1 LIRQPE
7 DTAMTIKQNIIPHLW
22 FDSNAEEAVNY
33 YLTLFADS
41 KITRMAR
48 YGDAG
53 PGPKG
58 SVMSI
63 SFVLNGQ
70 EFAAINGGPQFHHSA
85 AMSLLVWCD
94 SQAEIDELYGKLL
107 AGGGKEQAC
116 GWVQDRFGPIWQV
129 NYKRLPEMLDSGDSQ
144 AADRAFAAMMT
155 MKKIDV
161 QRLEDAYSGK

>member
-1 LIRQPE
+1 
-7 DTAMTIKQNIIPHLW
+7 MTINQKIIPHLW
-22 FDSNAEEAVNY
+22 FNNNAEEAVNY
-33 YLTLFADS
+33 YVSLFANS
-41 KITRMAR
+41 RITNIAR

-58 SVMSI
+58 GVMSVG
-63 SFVLNGQ
+63 FVLNGQ
-70 EFAAINGGPQFHHSA
+70 EFAAINGGPQFHHTA

-116 GWVQDRFGPIWQV
+116 GWVQDRFGPVWQV
-129 NYKRLPEMLDSGDSQ
+129 NYKRLPEMIGSGDS
-144 AADRAFAAMMT
+144 AAANRVMAAMMT

-161 QRLEDAYSGK
+161 KMLEDAYAGK

>member
-1 LIRQPE
+1 
-7 DTAMTIKQNIIPHLW
+7 MTINEKIIPHLW
-22 FDSNAEEAVNY
+22 FDNNAEEAVNHY
-33 YLTLFADS
+33 VSLFANS
-41 KITRMAR
+41 KITKIAR

-70 EFAAINGGPQFHHSA
+70 EFAAINGGPQFQHSA
-85 AMSLLVWCD
+85 AMSLLIWCD
-94 SQAEIDELYGKLL
+94 TQAEIDELYGKLL
-107 AGGGKEQAC
+107 ADGGKEQAC

-129 NYKRLPEMLDSGDSQ
+129 NYKRMPEMIGSGDG
-144 AADRAFAAMMT
+144 AASTRVMRAMMA

-161 QRLEDAYSGK
+161 QKLEDAYAGK

>member
-1 LIRQPE
+1 
-7 DTAMTIKQNIIPHLW
+7 MTINQKIITHIW
-22 FDSNAEEAVNY
+22 FDNNAEEAVNY
-33 YLTLFADS
+33 YVSLFANS
-41 KITRMAR
+41 KITNIAR

-63 SFVLNGQ
+63 GFILNGQ
-70 EFAAINGGPQFHHSA
+70 EFAAINGGPQFQHSA

-116 GWVQDRFGPIWQV
+116 GWVQDRFGPVWQV
-129 NYKRLPEMLDSGDSQ
+129 NYKRMPEMIGSGDSD
-144 AADRAFAAMMT
+144 AANRVMAAMMT
-155 MKKIDV
+155 MHKIDV
-161 QRLEDAYSGK
+161 QKLEDACAGK

>member
-1 LIRQPE
+1 
-7 DTAMTIKQNIIPHLW
+7 MTINQKIVTHLW
-22 FDSNAEEAVNY
+22 FDSNAEEAINFY
-33 YLTLFADS
+33 ITLFPNS
-41 KITRMAR
+41 KITTIVR
-48 YGDAG
+48 YGDTG

-63 SFVLNGQ
+63 GFILNGQ
-70 EFAAINGGPQFHHSA
+70 EFAAINGGPQFKHSA
-85 AMSLLVWCD
+85 AMSMMIWCD
-94 SQAEIDELYGKLL
+94 TQAEIDELYGKLL

-129 NYKRLPEMLDSGDSQ
+129 NYKRLQDMVGGGDPK

-161 QRLEDAYSGK
+161 KKLEDAYAGK

>member
-1 LIRQPE
+1 
-7 DTAMTIKQNIIPHLW
+7 MTIKHKIIPHLW
-22 FDSNAEEAVNY
+22 FDNNAEEAVNY
-33 YLTLFADS
+33 YISLFADS
-41 KITRMAR
+41 KITKVAR

-58 SVMSI
+58 SVMSV

-70 EFAAINGGPQFHHSA
+70 EFAAINGGPQFQHSA
-85 AMSLLVWCD
+85 AMSLLIWCD

-129 NYKRLPEMLDSGDSQ
+129 NYKRLPEMLDSGDAK

-161 QRLEDAYSGK
+161 QKLEDAFAGK

>member
-1 LIRQPE
+1 
-7 DTAMTIKQNIIPHLW
+7 MTINQKIITHIW

-33 YLTLFADS
+33 YVGLFSNS
-41 KITRMAR
+41 KITNIAR

-58 SVMSI
+58 TVMSI
-63 SFVLNGQ
+63 GFVLNGQ
-70 EFAAINGGPQFHHSA
+70 EFAAINGGPQFKHSA
-85 AMSLLVWCD
+85 AMSMLIWCD
-94 SQAEIDELYGKLL
+94 SQVEIDELYGKLL

-129 NYKRLPEMLDSGDSQ
+129 NYKGLQRMLDSGD
-144 AADRAFAAMMT
+144 AAAANRAFAAMMT

-161 QRLEDAYSGK
+161 QKLEDAFAG

>member
-1 LIRQPE
+1 
-7 DTAMTIKQNIIPHLW
+7 MTINQKIIPHLW
-22 FDSNAEEAVNY
+22 FNNNAEEAVNTY
-33 YLTLFADS
+33 VSLFANS
-41 KITRMAR
+41 KITNIAR

-63 SFVLNGQ
+63 GFVLNGQ
-70 EFAAINGGPQFHHSA
+70 EFAAINGGPQFQHTA
-85 AMSLLVWCD
+85 AMSLLIWCD

-129 NYKRLPEMLDSGDSQ
+129 NYKRLPEMIGGGDGE
-144 AADRAFAAMMT
+144 AANRVMAAMMT

-161 QRLEDAYSGK
+161 QKLEDAYAGT

>member
-1 LIRQPE
+1 
-7 DTAMTIKQNIIPHLW
+7 MKIKHTIIPHLW
-22 FDSNAEEAVNY
+22 FDSNAEEAVNFY
-33 YLTLFADS
+33 VSLFADS
-41 KITRMAR
+41 KITKIAR

-58 SVMSI
+58 TVMSI

-85 AMSLLVWCD
+85 AMSLMVWCD
-94 SQAEIDELYGKLL
+94 TQAEIDVLYGKLL
-107 AGGGKEQAC
+107 ADGGKEQAC

-129 NYKRLPEMLDSGDSQ
+129 NYKRLAEMVSSNDRA
-144 AADRAFAAMMT
+144 AADRAMQAMMS

-161 QRLEDAYSGK
+161 KKLEDAYAGK

>member
-1 LIRQPE
+1 
-7 DTAMTIKQNIIPHLW
+7 MTIQQKIITHLW
-22 FDSNAEEAVNY
+22 FNDNAEEAVNTY
-33 YLTLFADS
+33 VTLFADS
-41 KITRMAR
+41 RITNIAR

-63 SFVLNGQ
+63 SYVLNGQ
-70 EFAAINGGPQFHHSA
+70 EFAAINGGPQFHHTA
-85 AMSLLVWCD
+85 AASLLVWCD
-94 SQAEIDELYGKLL
+94 TQAEIDELYGKLL

-129 NYKRLPEMLDSGDSQ
+129 NYKRMPEMLGSGDN
-144 AADRAFAAMMT
+144 AAANRVMQAMMI

-161 QRLEDAYSGK
+161 RKLEDAYAGR

>member
-1 LIRQPE
+1 
-7 DTAMTIKQNIIPHLW
+7 MTIKQNIIPHLW

-41 KITRMAR
+41 KITRIAR

-70 EFAAINGGPQFHHSA
+70 EFAAINGGPQI
-85 AMSLLVWCD
+85 
-94 SQAEIDELYGKLL
+94 QAEIDELYGKLL

>member
-1 LIRQPE
+1 
-7 DTAMTIKQNIIPHLW
+7 MTIKHPIIPHLW
-22 FDSNAEEAVNY
+22 FDNNAEEAVNY
-33 YLTLFADS
+33 YVSLFADS
-41 KITRMAR
+41 KITKVAR

-70 EFAAINGGPQFHHSA
+70 EFAAINGGPQFQHSA
-85 AMSLLVWCD
+85 AMSLLIWCD

-129 NYKRLPEMLDSGDSQ
+129 NYKRLPQMLDSGDAK

-155 MKKIDV
+155 MKKIDI
-161 QRLEDAYSGK
+161 QKLEDAFAGR

>member
-1 LIRQPE
+1 
-7 DTAMTIKQNIIPHLW
+7 MTINQKIIPHLW
-22 FDSNAEEAVNY
+22 FDRNAEEAVNY
-33 YLTLFADS
+33 YVSLFANS
-41 KITRMAR
+41 KITAIAR

-63 SFVLNGQ
+63 GFVLNGQ
-70 EFAAINGGPQFHHSA
+70 EFAAINGGPQYQHSA
-85 AMSLLVWCD
+85 AMSLLIWCD

-129 NYKRLPEMLDSGDSQ
+129 NYKRMPEMIGSGDS
-144 AADRAFAAMMT
+144 AAATRVMQAMMT

-161 QRLEDAYSGK
+161 KKLEDAYAGA

>member
-1 LIRQPE
+1 
-7 DTAMTIKQNIIPHLW
+7 MTIKHPIIPHLW
-22 FDSNAEEAVNY
+22 FDNNAEEAVNY
-33 YLTLFADS
+33 YVSLFADS
-41 KITRMAR
+41 KITKVAR

-70 EFAAINGGPQFHHSA
+70 EFAAINGGPQFQHSA
-85 AMSLLVWCD
+85 AMSLLIWCD

-129 NYKRLPEMLDSGDSQ
+129 NYKRLPQMLDSGDAK

-161 QRLEDAYSGK
+161 QKLEDAFAGK

>member
-1 LIRQPE
+1 
-7 DTAMTIKQNIIPHLW
+7 MTINQKIIPHLW
-22 FDSNAEEAVNY
+22 FNNNAEEAVNTY
-33 YLTLFADS
+33 VSLFANS
-41 KITRMAR
+41 KITNLAR
-48 YGDAG
+48 YGDTG

-63 SFVLNGQ
+63 GFILNGQ
-70 EFAAINGGPQFHHSA
+70 EFAAINGGPQFQHTA
-85 AMSLLVWCD
+85 AMSLLIWCD

-129 NYKRLPEMLDSGDSQ
+129 NYKRLPEMIGGGDGE
-144 AADRAFAAMMT
+144 AANRVMAAMMT

-161 QRLEDAYSGK
+161 QRLEDAYAGT

>member
-1 LIRQPE
+1 
-7 DTAMTIKQNIIPHLW
+7 MTIKQNIIPHLW
-22 FDSNAEEAVNY
+22 FDRNAEEAVDFY
-33 YLTLFADS
+33 ISLFADS
-41 KITRMAR
+41 KITRIAR

-70 EFAAINGGPQFHHSA
+70 EFAAINGGPQFQHSA

-94 SQAEIDELYGKLL
+94 TQAEIDELYGKLL

-129 NYKRLPEMLDSGDSQ
+129 NARRLPEMLESGDSR

-155 MKKIDV
+155 MKKIDL
-161 QRLEDAYSGK
+161 QKLEDAFAGRGTPH

>member
-1 LIRQPE
+1 
-7 DTAMTIKQNIIPHLW
+7 MTINQKIIPHLW
-22 FDSNAEEAVNY
+22 FNNNAEEAVNY
-33 YLTLFADS
+33 YVSLFANS
-41 KITRMAR
+41 KITNIAR

-63 SFVLNGQ
+63 GFILNGQ
-70 EFAAINGGPQFHHSA
+70 EFAAINGGPQFQHSA

-116 GWVQDRFGPIWQV
+116 GWVQDRFGPVWQV
-129 NYKRLPEMLDSGDSQ
+129 NYKRMPEMIGSGDSD
-144 AADRAFAAMMT
+144 AANRVMAAMMT
-155 MKKIDV
+155 MHKIDV
-161 QRLEDAYSGK
+161 QKLEDACAGK

>member
-1 LIRQPE
+1 
-7 DTAMTIKQNIIPHLW
+7 MTIKHPIIPHLW
-22 FDSNAEEAVNY
+22 FDNNAEEAVNY
-33 YLTLFADS
+33 YVSLFADS
-41 KITRMAR
+41 KITKVAR

-63 SFVLNGQ
+63 SFILNGQ
-70 EFAAINGGPQFHHSA
+70 EFAAINGGPQFQHSA
-85 AMSLLVWCD
+85 AMSLLIWCD

-129 NYKRLPEMLDSGDSQ
+129 NYKRLPQMLDSGDAK

-161 QRLEDAYSGK
+161 QKLEDAFAGR

>member
-1 LIRQPE
+1 
-7 DTAMTIKQNIIPHLW
+7 MTINQKIIPHLW
-22 FDSNAEEAVNY
+22 FNNNAEEAVNY
-33 YLTLFADS
+33 YVSLFANS
-41 KITRMAR
+41 KITNIAR

-63 SFVLNGQ
+63 GFILNGQ
-70 EFAAINGGPQFHHSA
+70 EFAAINGGPQFQHSA
-85 AMSLLVWCD
+85 ASSLLIWCD
-94 SQAEIDELYGKLL
+94 TQAEIDELYGKLL

-129 NYKRLPEMLDSGDSQ
+129 NYKRMPEMIGSGEGEAST
-144 AADRAFAAMMT
+144 RVMKAMMT

-161 QRLEDAYSGK
+161 KKLEDAYAGR